1 MAGASAPVAI
11 VQLVVENLEVLQVY
25 GLQDHHRLVCHALGI
40 ACAWYEAPSSCQNDL
55 MNVTPVSYTHLTL
68 PTIYSV

>member
-1 MAGASAPVAI
+1 

-55 MNVTPVSYTHLTL
+55 MNVTP
-68 PTIYSV
+68 P